1 MNFTIYEQISY
12 IYHCILSNMRETSFI
27 DQNKKKWQ
35 TFEDNYERE
44 QDPEKVSNLFIQI
57 TDDLSY
63 ARTYYPNR
71 SVKIYLNNLA
81 QRVFQNIYRNKVRRR
96 QKFASFWKDELPQK
110 MFEARWQLL
119 FTFALFMLAF
129 FIGMFSSMHDSN
141 FARFIL
147 GDTYVNMTEENIR
160 SGDPMKV
167 YKEMNQIDMFL
178 AITVNNLQVAFITM
192 IFGIF
197 FGLGTV
203 YFILYN
209 GVMIGVFQYFFI
221 ERGLFQESFLTIW
234 VHGALEVSA
243 IVIAGTA
250 GITLGKGLL
259 FPGTLTRLQ
268 SFRVHGMRA
277 VQIFMGIAPIIVLAA
292 INESFLTRYTET
304 PDLIRALLIAIEFG
318 FMIYYFVVYPIK
330 KSRAGFDVKRKSDEI
345 PPNREFSISLS
356 QVKNN
361 GQVFSDSFLVFRQ
374 FMGPIIRTVSLVG
387 ILYVT
392 VLFFFVVNF
401 EDVVHNIQIIRAMA
415 IFEAIKDIKSLLM
428 YGNIGSTAENN
439 NGMVLSG
446 GLVLFIANTISLT
459 IITGMALFIVRSVRD
474 KIFTYSRTAFFK
486 FMLRNGWII
495 LICSIAL
502 HCIMLL
508 NLTISRFIFILA
520 VPSIMLIIGQIAQ
533 RDGAGF
539 AVFSKSGYF
548 FRNIVQVMLL
558 YIPLLLLSIM
568 IVCLSHSLLC
578 FFNVELLAWNVPFS
592 PIIYEAI
599 QDISITLFL
608 IITLFMMIGMIA
620 INMILM
626 YFSIN
631 EIESAGALQ
640 QRILTLKKTKK
651 EFSKA

>member
-1 MNFTIYEQISY
+1 
-12 IYHCILSNMRETSFI
+12 
-27 DQNKKKWQ
+27 
-35 TFEDNYERE
+35 
-44 QDPEKVSNLFIQI
+44 
-57 TDDLSY
+57 
-63 ARTYYPNR
+63 
-71 SVKIYLNNLA
+71 
-81 QRVFQNIYRNKVRRR
+81 
-96 QKFASFWKDELPQK
+96 
-110 MFEARWQLL
+110 
-119 FTFALFMLAF
+119 
-129 FIGMFSSMHDSN
+129 
-141 FARFIL
+141 
-147 GDTYVNMTEENIR
+147 
-160 SGDPMKV
+160 
-167 YKEMNQIDMFL
+167 
-178 AITVNNLQVAFITM
+178 
-192 IFGIF
+192 
-197 FGLGTV
+197 
-203 YFILYN
+203 
-209 GVMIGVFQYFFI
+209 
-221 ERGLFQESFLTIW
+221 
-234 VHGALEVSA
+234 
-243 IVIAGTA
+243 
-250 GITLGKGLL
+250 
-259 FPGTLTRLQ
+259 
-268 SFRVHGMRA
+268 
-277 VQIFMGIAPIIVLAA
+277 
-292 INESFLTRYTET
+292 
-304 PDLIRALLIAIEFG
+304 
-318 FMIYYFVVYPIK
+318 
-330 KSRAGFDVKRKSDEI
+330 
-345 PPNREFSISLS
+345 
-356 QVKNN
+356 

-387 ILYVT
+387 ILYVA
-392 VLFFFVVNF
+392 VLFLFVVKF
-401 EDVVHNIQIIRAMA
+401 EDVAHNIQIIKAMA

-446 GLVLFIANTISLT
+446 GLVLFIANTLSLT

-520 VPSIMLIIGQIAQ
+520 VPGIMLIIGQIAQ

-558 YIPLLLLSIM
+558 YVPLLLLSIM

-631 EIESAGALQ
+631 EIESADALQ
-640 QRILTLKKTKK
+640 QRVLTLKTNKK